1 MLVKVVDYGKKE
13 SDDEN
18 LEDLNYVKYKVS
30 GLDED
35 SQKKLIENLDEET
48 EIVSGYLMIMVYYK
62 KEYFPFGSNDAAIKP
77 EDFIARDEIEMTV
90 FLSAVLEE

>member
-13 SDDEN
+13 SDYEN

-35 SQKKLIENLDEET
+35 SQNKLIENLDEET
-48 EIVSGYLMIMVYYK
+48 EIVSGYLMVTVYYK
-62 KEYFPFGSNDAAIKP
+62 KEYFPFGSNDAAIKL
-77 EDFIARDEIEMTV
+77 EDFIARDEIEMTI

>member
-13 SDDEN
+13 SDDEKVD
-18 LEDLNYVKYKVS
+18 DLNYVKYKVS

-35 SQKKLIENLDEET
+35 SQKRLIKALDEET
-48 EIVSGYLMIMVYYK
+48 EIVSGYLIITVYYN
-62 KEYFPFGSNDAAIKP
+62 KEYFPFGSDDAAIKP

>member
-1 MLVKVVDYGKKE
+1 MLVKVVDYGKKK
-13 SDDEN
+13 SDYEN

-35 SQKKLIENLDEET
+35 SQNKLIDNLDEET
-48 EIVSGYLMIMVYYK
+48 EIVSGYLMVTVYYK

-77 EDFIARDEIEMTV
+77 EDFIARDEIEMTI